1 MEKSKDQKLLE
12 IEQKIRL
19 LERKNALL
27 EKELEQTK
35 YKSRVFRYDDRYS
48 RKGIQYRHTKKSYSE
63 QSSKY
68 KEEESISIS
77 GTCRLRDKQAVLLPS
92 KWSINRSRQKAKEVV
107 EMIQDIRLEMPR
119 IGTRKLYY
127 MLHQPLKEKKVG
139 RDKLFDIL

>member
-27 EKELEQTK
+27 EKGLEQTSMK
-35 YKSRVFRYDDRYS
+35 AEFFDMMIDIAEKEYNIDIR
-48 RKGIQYRHTKKSYSE
+48 KKSYPE

-77 GTCRLRDKQAVLLPS
+77 GTC
-92 KWSINRSRQKAKEVV
+92 
-107 EMIQDIRLEMPR
+107 
-119 IGTRKLYY
+119 
-127 MLHQPLKEKKVG
+127 
-139 RDKLFDIL
+139 